1 METVYDLINKKVY
14 VELFNS
20 IFDGLYYEVGD
31 DLFWEIPDRLN
42 FEIYKEVREIVDEK
56 TLNDNTRSVTKDWL
70 EGVLNRLKVESY
82 KKIELGVSYEIME
95 KFSEG
100 EDIDI

>member
-70 EGVLNRLKVESY
+70 EGVINKLKVESY
-82 KKIELGVSYEIME
+82 KMIELRVSYDIME